1 LYHGNFRLFGHS
13 GYARKVGFIGF
24 PTRERR
30 RWKRDWLN
38 SSIRVQTA
46 AAEIH
51 GYGITVSPG
60 GMYLFALANLPVGSQ
75 VRIEFRRPHS
85 QELVQVLGTVRNRT
99 VYLYGLEFAQSP
111 SL

>member
-1 LYHGNFRLFGHS
+1 
-13 GYARKVGFIGF
+13 VGFAGL
-24 PTRERR
+24 PNRERR

-38 SSIRVQTA
+38 SSIRVLTP

-51 GYGITVSPG
+51 AYGITISPG

-75 VRIEFRRPHS
+75 VKIEFKRPQS
-85 QELVQVLGTVRNRT
+85 KELVQVSGTVRNRT

-111 SL
+111 SF

>member
-1 LYHGNFRLFGHS
+1 M
-13 GYARKVGFIGF
+13 GFIGL
-24 PTRERR
+24 PNRERR

-38 SSIRVQTA
+38 ASIRVLTP

-51 GYGITVSPG
+51 AYGITVSEG
-60 GMYLFALANLPVGSQ
+60 GMYLFALTNLPVGSQ
-75 VRIEFRRPHS
+75 VKIEFTSPRSKR
-85 QELVQVLGTVRNRT
+85 LVQIPGTVRNRT

>member
-1 LYHGNFRLFGHS
+1 M
-13 GYARKVGFIGF
+13 GFIGL
-24 PTRERR
+24 PNRERR

-38 SSIRVQTA
+38 TSIRLLTPA
-46 AAEIH
+46 TEIH

-75 VRIEFRRPHS
+75 VKIEYTSPQSR
-85 QELVQVLGTVRNRT
+85 QLVQIAGTVRNRT
-99 VYLYGLEFAQSP
+99 VYLYGLEFAESP